1 MPGLFIWV
9 LLVQTDD
16 LRLLWQTLS
25 HLPAPRHSLFCLH
38 SFPCLSNRASRA
50 CFSLL
55 LLHGA
60 LLFLCRCSVCPGC
73 LCFKM
78 CRFLEEA
85 HLHPDPPGPAHA
97 SSSSLLKHFS
107 SHRQQRCGYSTV
119 SAPDLESVP
128 PRRSHGDRRITKH
141 RTLRA
146 LHSVSSAS
154 FSPSALSQ
162 DDTQIV

>member
-1 MPGLFIWV
+1 MIWLQEYITLPGLFIWV

-16 LRLLWQTLS
+16 LRLVWQTLS
-25 HLPAPRHSLFCLH
+25 HLPAPRHSLLCFH

-85 HLHPDPPGPAHA
+85 HLHPDPPRPGSCFQLLSVEAFLLPQTATLWEQHGFCPPFW
-97 SSSSLLKHFS
+97 SLCLQGALMGTRGS
-107 SHRQQRCGYSTV
+107 RST
-119 SAPDLESVP
+119 
-128 PRRSHGDRRITKH
+128 RH
-141 RTLRA
+141 
-146 LHSVSSAS
+146 
-154 FSPSALSQ
+154 
-162 DDTQIV
+162 

>member
-38 SFPCLSNRASRA
+38 SFSCLSNRVSRA

-55 LLHGA
+55 LLLGA

-85 HLHPDPPGPAHA
+85 HLHPDPPRPGSCFQLLSVEAFLLPQTAMLWEQHGFCSAFGVCA
-97 SSSSLLKHFS
+97 SK
-107 SHRQQRCGYSTV
+107 
-119 SAPDLESVP
+119 
-128 PRRSHGDRRITKH
+128 
-141 RTLRA
+141 
-146 LHSVSSAS
+146 
-154 FSPSALSQ
+154 ALSWGPE
-162 DDTQIV
+162 DHKAHDTKGPS